1 MTLPL
6 PLLSALLLCGL
17 KPVLH
22 EACNTLDPPCV
33 CTRSTHRRAFEGVLA
48 PVAPSNPPSGL
59 RRRAPCTGTCC
70 RSMHGGTSSFQRL
83 VVRCWISVMVP
94 TASALA
100 AALRAGAGTRYVAVP
115 GPSTA
120 LPRTAAPAFGRPPPG
135 LRYRYFR
142 HT

>member
-6 PLLSALLLCGL
+6 TLLSALFSGL

-22 EACNTLDPPCV
+22 EASKYPRPLVV
-33 CTRSTHRRAFEGVLA
+33 CSVNHRRAFEGVLA
-48 PVAPSNPPSGL
+48 PVAPSNPPSAL
-59 RRRAPCTGTCC
+59 HRRVPCTSTCC
-70 RSMHGGTSSFQRL
+70 PYMHGATSSFQRL
-83 VVRCWISVMVP
+83 VARCWISAMGP

-100 AALRAGAGTRYVAVP
+100 AALRAGAGTRYLAVP

-120 LPRTAAPAFGRPPPG
+120 SPRTAAPAFGRPPPG
-135 LRYRYFR
+135 PRYRYFR

>member
-6 PLLSALLLCGL
+6 PLLSALLLCRL

-22 EACNTLDPPCV
+22 EACNTLDPQCV

-59 RRRAPCTGTCC
+59 RRRVPCTGTCC